1 MKVLLIDVDSTIPN
15 LALMKI
21 SAYHKSIGDVVG
33 LTNIN
38 NPDKVYASV
47 IFKKN
52 KHKVD
57 GLKFFYPD
65 SEIII
70 GGSGYDLHVK
80 LPDNVENMKP
90 DYNLYPNI
98 DYSIGY
104 SSRGCNRNCKFC
116 IVPEKEGKFYRAQH
130 PRKWHNP
137 AFNKIMFLD
146 NNALLDKEWFYEITD
161 FCIENNLKTWFT
173 QGLDMRVL
181 DIGIADRLKELPTF
195 KSIFFAWDNI
205 KDEVIVREKVE
216 LLKESGINTRS
227 DVIFYVYLDGDYD
240 YDSAVHRCR
249 VLKSLNTNPFV
260 MFNIDETPTKRVNEL
275 RRWANRKW
283 AFWSCD
289 IAEYDRRKARYTS
302 K

>member
-1 MKVLLIDVDSTIPN
+1 
-15 LALMKI
+15 
-21 SAYHKSIGDVVG
+21 VG
-33 LTNIN
+33 LTDIN

-47 IFKKN
+47 VFKKN

-80 LPDNVENMKP
+80 LPDEIEIMNP
-90 DYNLYPNI
+90 DYNLYPDM

-104 SSRGCNRNCKFC
+104 SSRGCDRNCSFC
-116 IVPEKEGKFYRAQH
+116 IVYEKEGKFHRTQH
-130 PRKWHNP
+130 PKEWCNP
-137 AFNKIMFLD
+137 AFDKIMFLD
-146 NNALLDKEWFYEITD
+146 NNILLDKEWFYEITD
-161 FCIENNLKTWFT
+161 FCIKNNLKTWFT
-173 QGLDMRVL
+173 QGLDIRATDRDV
-181 DIGIADRLKELPTF
+181 AHRLKELPTF
-195 KSIFFAWDNI
+195 KSIFFAWDDI
-205 KDEVIVREKVE
+205 KDEAIIRTKVE
-216 LLKESGINTRS
+216 LLKESGINIRS
-227 DVIFYVYLDGDYD
+227 NVIFYVYLDGDYD

-260 MFNIDETPTKRVNEL
+260 MFNIDERPTNRVNEL

-289 IAEYDRRKARYTS
+289 IDEYDRKKKRVS